1 MKIGR
6 NTSIKKNVIFG
17 YILLFVCCLSCSL
30 VGIIR
35 INNVN
40 KTNKNI
46 QQNAIDPIVEF
57 SDIAVYVQKIAR
69 SSGYMAYSDDLSV
82 VENEFNKATS
92 YSKKIDELVES
103 TKSTSIGASD
113 SVVFLEYEKSRTA
126 VIETVKNIYN
136 LRKEGKVVEALN
148 LYDLDMANFIQIE
161 EDSIRAMATE
171 KANQVNILMEENIN
185 KTTVTIIILI
195 ALLIAAA
202 TVALLLSLMIIREL
216 NTLKSM
222 VNISKEI
229 ARGNFDVEIKEETN
243 RRSKSEIVEF
253 TKSFKSLIRHG
264 NVIIGSVIKASDQV
278 EAGAL
283 QVSDSS
289 LSLSQGTSEQASAIE
304 ELSTSLQKISNQ
316 VKENNESAIHSSEL
330 SKRATV
336 EAKNGNEYMSDLV
349 NAMNSIDESSKN
361 ISKVI
366 KVIDDIA
373 FQTNILAL
381 NAAVEAARAGTY
393 GRGFAVVADEVRN
406 LAAKSA
412 AAVEETTNMIETS
425 LSKIKIGN
433 EKAELTAKA
442 FNTILS
448 SVNELN
454 GYGEKVAL
462 SSNEQ
467 TSAIVQI
474 NQGISQIADVVQST
488 SATAEE
494 TAAASEQLSSQAVLL
509 RKELSRFTV
518 KGLKTQYGVN
528 NDLDNINKYQK
539 SNWDKIKSSNIDE
552 KQSKVDNI
560 NLSDSEF
567 GKY

>member
-1 MKIGR
+1 M
-6 NTSIKKNVIFG
+6 
-17 YILLFVCCLSCSL
+17 
-30 VGIIR
+30 
-35 INNVN
+35 
-40 KTNKNI
+40 
-46 QQNAIDPIVEF
+46 
-57 SDIAVYVQKIAR
+57 
-69 SSGYMAYSDDLSV
+69 
-82 VENEFNKATS
+82 
-92 YSKKIDELVES
+92 
-103 TKSTSIGASD
+103 
-113 SVVFLEYEKSRTA
+113 
-126 VIETVKNIYN
+126 
-136 LRKEGKVVEALN
+136 RKEGKVVEALN